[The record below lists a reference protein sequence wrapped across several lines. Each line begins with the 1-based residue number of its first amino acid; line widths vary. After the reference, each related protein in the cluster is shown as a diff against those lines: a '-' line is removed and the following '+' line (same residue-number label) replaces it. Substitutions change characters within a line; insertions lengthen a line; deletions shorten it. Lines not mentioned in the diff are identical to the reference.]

1 MRKLLLGTTAL
12 AAAATLSANAALAD
26 VSISGY
32 YEWRYES
39 RSSQNTTYDGTKF
52 GNDSEI
58 KFTFTNKT
66 DSGLTVQMVQE
77 LQADDGDSA
86 IDEASLSISGGFG
99 KVTLGGNDGPSDS
112 GFGIAANNLVSE
124 EMYAVSG
131 ANASSGFTHDLG
143 IKNGDMAN
151 LSGDANKV
159 TYETPAM
166 GGLTAAIS
174 YADSGE
180 VGSTD
185 TTQVAAKYAME
196 AGGAKVTLGVVSG
209 TTEAA
214 TQDVDSS
221 VVGVQIDS
229 GNMSVIVSQS
239 EYEAASN
246 DEQGVDFGISYK
258 VSDDLKIVGYTTEVE
273 DDSTSEEYSNTGF
286 EAVYTIASGLSAIVT
301 VEDYDY
307 KKGSATANSAANDSG
322 TNSKLTIKAT
332 F

>member
-39 RSSQNTTYDGTKF
+39 RSSQNSSYDGTKF

-58 KFTFTNKT
+58 TFKFTNKT
-66 DSGLTVQMVQE
+66 DSGLTVQMYQE
-77 LQADDGDSA
+77 LTSDTNDGN
-86 IDEASLSISGGFG
+86 IDEANLSISGGFG
-99 KVTLGGNDGPSDS
+99 KVILGQQDGVNDQ

-124 EMYAVSG
+124 EMYTVSG
-131 ANASSGFTHDLG
+131 ATTHDMK
-143 IKNGDMAN
+143 ITKGDMAN
-151 LSGDANKV
+151 LGGDDNKI
-159 TYETPAM
+159 TYITPAM
-166 GGLTAAIS
+166 GGLTAGIS
-174 YADSGE
+174 YTDSGY

-185 TTQVAAKYAME
+185 TTEIAAKYAME
-196 AGGAKVTLGVVSG
+196 AGGAKITLGVVSG

-214 TQDVDSS
+214 SQDVDSS
-221 VVGVQIDS
+221 IVGVQIDS

-239 EYEAASN
+239 EYEASGN

-258 VSDDLKIVGYTTEVE
+258 VSDDLKLVGYTTEVE
-273 DDSTSEEYSNTGF
+273 DDSTSEEYSNTGV
-286 EAVYTIASGLSAIVT
+286 EAVYTIASGLSAILT

-307 KKGSATANSAANDSG
+307 KVGTATGNNDSG
-322 TNSKLTIKAT
+322 TESKLTIKAT

>member
-26 VSISGY
+26 ISISGY

-52 GNDSEI
+52 ANDSEI
-58 KFTFTNKT
+58 KFSFTNKT

-77 LQADDGDSA
+77 LQADDGDTA
-86 IDEASLSISGGFG
+86 IDEASMSISGGFG
-99 KVTLGGNDGPSDS
+99 KITLGGQDGPSDS

-124 EMYAVSG
+124 EMYPVSG

-143 IKNGDMAN
+143 IKNGDMNN
-151 LSGDANKV
+151 LSGDANKI
-159 TYETPAM
+159 TYETPSM
-166 GGLTAAIS
+166 SGLTAAIS

-180 VGSTD
+180 VGSSD
-185 TTQVAAKYAME
+185 TTQVAAKYSMD

-209 TTEAA
+209 TTENT
-214 TQDVDSS
+214 TQDIDSS

-229 GNMSVIVSQS
+229 GNMSVILSQS
-239 EYEAASN
+239 EYEASLN

-258 VSDDLKIVGYTTEVE
+258 VSDGLKVVAYTTEVE
-273 DDSTSEEYSNTGF
+273 DDLSSEEYSNTGF
-286 EAVYTIASGLSAIVT
+286 EAVYTIASGLAAIVT
-301 VEDYDY
+301 IEDYDY
-307 KKGSATANSAANDSG
+307 KKGTAAVNSPANDSG